1 MAKIMRLM
9 SLKQYSKLSKASLVR
24 KIMKAIK
31 KLPKRKLVL
40 MCYELQKS
48 RLPTISTTKKGMP
61 RLTARPKAYRKPRK
75 TKTKAKRKLRAGTIT
90 KIKMKIP
97 NGKTRMQKVKVLSS
111 GKYRF
116 MKN

>member
-1 MAKIMRLM
+1 M

-24 KIMKAIK
+24 KIMMAIK
-31 KLPKRKLVL
+31 KLPKRRLAV

-75 TKTKAKRKLRAGTIT
+75 TKRTGKPKNAKVGDRFRAKNGRM
-90 KIKMKIP
+90 MKVVKG
-97 NGKTRMQKVKVLSS
+97 GKVQFV
-111 GKYRF
+111 
-116 MKN
+116 